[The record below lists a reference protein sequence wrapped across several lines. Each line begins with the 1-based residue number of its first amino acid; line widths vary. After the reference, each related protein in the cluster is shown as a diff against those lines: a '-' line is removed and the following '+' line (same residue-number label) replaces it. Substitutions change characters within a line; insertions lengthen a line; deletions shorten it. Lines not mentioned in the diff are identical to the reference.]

1 MDHNC
6 RQDCAGGRGPASWNT
21 GVPNDVQRPEFTT
34 PPPVDFNTE
43 EMRGSMQLILADN
56 IGEFVVIEFLI
67 GTEQMMRKQ
76 DILYFVG
83 TSYVTLYDD
92 MANNFIVC
100 EVCVFLFSGTAA
112 GPELQYAAWRQRL
125 RRKPALTAGRQ
136 KALKPSR
143 LKRFLLCA
151 IEGGVRQNSQMYTI

>member
-6 RQDCAGGRGPASWNT
+6 RQDGAGGRGPASWNT

-76 DILYFVG
+76 GILYFVG
-83 TSYVTLYDD
+83 TSYVTLYDLSL
-92 MANNFIVC
+92 IH
-100 EVCVFLFSGTAA
+100 
-112 GPELQYAAWRQRL
+112 
-125 RRKPALTAGRQ
+125 
-136 KALKPSR
+136 
-143 LKRFLLCA
+143 
-151 IEGGVRQNSQMYTI
+151 I

>member
-1 MDHNC
+1 MEHNH
-6 RQDCAGGRGPASWNT
+6 RQDCAGGRGASSRNAAS
-21 GVPNDVQRPEFTT
+21 PSNAVQRPDFTT

-43 EMRGSMQLILADN
+43 EMRGSMQLILSDN

-76 DILYFVG
+76 GILYFVG

-100 EVCVFLFSGTAA
+100 DIFSIKFVYFYFPG
-112 GPELQYAAWRQRL
+112 QR
-125 RRKPALTAGRQ
+125 PGRNYN
-136 KALKPSR
+136 
-143 LKRFLLCA
+143 LLP
-151 IEGGVRQNSQMYTI
+151 GGNGFGGNQR

>member
-76 DILYFVG
+76 GILYFVG

-100 EVCVFLFSGTAA
+100 DIFSIKFVYFYFPGRRPGRNYNTLP
-112 GPELQYAAWRQRL
+112 GGNGFGGSQR
-125 RRKPALTAGRQ
+125 
-136 KALKPSR
+136 
-143 LKRFLLCA
+143 
-151 IEGGVRQNSQMYTI
+151 